1 MSRAAQNREKYF
13 NDIFLRKNRIDDYE
27 ENEQEFEDAVSIE
40 RGARR
45 GGGLS
50 KSMKPTMTHRIG
62 LDSRGYNNPSFDVST
77 NNDGDMIRLEMDNIS
92 RKIEQANSI
101 RKTKL
106 QELKES
112 QKDYDAKLSTI
123 KTKKEER

>member
-1 MSRAAQNREKYF
+1 
-13 NDIFLRKNRIDDYE
+13 
-27 ENEQEFEDAVSIE
+27 
-40 RGARR
+40 
-45 GGGLS
+45 
-50 KSMKPTMTHRIG
+50 MKPTMTHRIG

-112 QKDYDAKLSTI
+112 
-123 KTKKEER
+123 